1 MVDIRM
7 TLLSVIKDV
16 CLVVGVQQ
24 PTSVFASIGG
34 NRTMQEMAG
43 LATEMAQRAAYEGGK
58 DWTILKK
65 LATLTG
71 DGVKTAFDLPADYSR
86 MLLTSD
92 LWRSTSTQVPMTYIV
107 DTNEWVRRRS
117 QPWVNAWGEWTM
129 LGGQIVIEPAM
140 AAGVSATF
148 GYLNKNCIALASGGY
163 GDTFMAD
170 TDSFVLGDRV
180 LKLGMIWQWKAN
192 KGSPYAE
199 DLATY
204 NDALNVAMGSEKSAP
219 IILGRKPISATT
231 AYPWPV
237 P

>member
-1 MVDIRM
+1 M

-16 CLVVGVQQ
+16 CRVVGVQS
-24 PTSVFASIGG
+24 PTSIFASINS
-34 NRTMQEMAG
+34 NRTMEEMAA
-43 LATEMAQRAAYEGGK
+43 LATEMAQRAAYDSGK

-71 DGVKTAFDLPADYSR
+71 DSVKTAFDLPADYKR
-86 MLLTSD
+86 MLLTTE
-92 LWRSTSTQVPMTYIV
+92 LWRSTSTQTPMTYIN
-107 DTNEWVRRRS
+107 DTNAWVQRRN
-117 QPWVNAWGEWTM
+117 QPWTSAWGEWTM
-129 LGGQIVIEPAM
+129 LGGQIVIYPVM
-140 AAGVSATF
+140 AAGTNATF

-163 GDTFMAD
+163 GDSFTAD
-170 TDSFVLGDRV
+170 TDNFVLGDRL

-204 NDALNVAMGSEKSAP
+204 NDALNVAMGSEKPAP
-219 IILGRKPISATT
+219 ILIGRLPISATA